1 MEIRKLV
8 LGICLASLALGVGAE
23 EKPKY
28 GWTPGY
34 INYSVD
40 DPNGSTESASELHL
54 LGASYIFPIS
64 QISRIMGAV
73 NIYDFD
79 LKSSTSNIGQQ
90 VETISF
96 SAYYQYRFRWSRN
109 FKPWFGVGL
118 VTNMDKFTK
127 RHRVDSDGFLVET
140 FPDREDTNMNL
151 GLLASYEWDVNSSI
165 SMDFNIE
172 YMVPLSESLEGLK
185 FGVSVYYE

>member
-8 LGICLASLALGVGAE
+8 LGVCLASIALGVGAE
-23 EKPKY
+23 DKPKY
-28 GWTPGY
+28 GWSPGY
-34 INYSVD
+34 ISYSVD
-40 DPNGSTESASELHL
+40 DPNGSTESAGELQL
-54 LGASYIFPIS
+54 LGASYIYPF
-64 QISRIMGAV
+64 SRTSRVLGAI

-79 LKSSTSNIGQQ
+79 LKSSVTDVGQK

-96 SAYYQYRFRWSRN
+96 SGYYQYRFRWSRT
-109 FKPWFGVGL
+109 FKPWLGAGL
-118 VTNMDKFTK
+118 VTNMDKFSK
-127 RHRVDSDGFLVET
+127 RHRVDSDGYLVES
-140 FPDREDTNMNL
+140 FPDREDTNLNL

-172 YMVPLSESLEGLK
+172 YIMPLSNSLEGLK